1 VPDFIQKA
9 SEAVKKAAE
18 SRSPLRI
25 QGGGSKSF
33 YGRDTVGS
41 LVETGSHR
49 GFVDYEPSELVFTA
63 RAGTRLKEIED
74 RLAKHGQILPF
85 EPPHFGDG
93 ATIGGALA
101 SGLSGPRRPYAGAA
115 RDLLLGCRIINGFGE
130 HLAFGG
136 RVMKNV
142 AGYDV
147 SRLMVGALG
156 TLGVI
161 TEVSVKVLPGP
172 VAEATLV
179 FEYTP
184 ADAIDAMNRWAGRP
198 LPVSATCHDGRRLYL
213 RLSGTEAGVRSA
225 SQRLGGESSADSD
238 LWTRIREHQH
248 PFFRDASSL
257 WRISV
262 PPATGPL
269 DLDGATLVEWNG
281 GLRWLATDAPAQVV
295 RNAAAAAGGHAVW
308 FRGHDGKDVF
318 HPMDSARLAL
328 HRSLKRAF
336 DPAGILNPGRMYA
349 GL

>member
-1 VPDFIQKA
+1 
-9 SEAVKKAAE
+9 
-18 SRSPLRI
+18 
-25 QGGGSKSF
+25 
-33 YGRDTVGS
+33 
-41 LVETGSHR
+41 
-49 GFVDYEPSELVFTA
+49 
-63 RAGTRLKEIED
+63 
-74 RLAKHGQILPF
+74 
-85 EPPHFGDG
+85 
-93 ATIGGALA
+93 
-101 SGLSGPRRPYAGAA
+101 
-115 RDLLLGCRIINGFGE
+115 
-130 HLAFGG
+130 
-136 RVMKNV
+136 
-142 AGYDV
+142 
-147 SRLMVGALG
+147 
-156 TLGVI
+156 
-161 TEVSVKVLPGP
+161 
-172 VAEATLV
+172 
-179 FEYTP
+179 
-184 ADAIDAMNRWAGRP
+184 
-198 LPVSATCHDGRRLYL
+198 
-213 RLSGTEAGVRSA
+213 VRSA